1 MKKLLLASVAV
12 AAVAVAGSTS
22 AADLRPIYKAPPPV
36 VPVWN
41 WTGCYIGGNVGY
53 HRSSYD
59 QHLSFDD
66 VSPATGFGGGG
77 GGGGG
82 GTGAGPGPGTGAGPG
97 PGTGPIT
104 EFTFTDS
111 LLAKGFDGGGQI
123 GCNIQTGTFVWG
135 VEGDYSGLS
144 GSDSRFYTPD
154 FTEPGDS
161 VAFSAKTKSLWSV
174 RGRFGVA
181 ADRAFIYGTAGWAQ
195 ARFNYTFAL
204 NDTGLLS
211 SGSLDFTT
219 DGLVVGVGAEYALW
233 SNIVVGAE
241 YLHYAFGSDKLL
253 PSVQE
258 VGPWGA
264 AGDHINLK
272 TVDVVRLRASYL
284 FNFGGG
290 GGGPY

>member
-1 MKKLLLASVAV
+1 MKRLLLASVAV
-12 AAVAVAGSTS
+12 AAVAVAGSAN

-66 VSPATGFGGGG
+66 VSVRPGGGTG
-77 GGGGG
+77 TGG
-82 GTGAGPGPGTGAGPG
+82 GTGAG
-97 PGTGPIT
+97 TGPQT

-123 GCNIQTGTFVWG
+123 GCNVQTGTYVWG
-135 VEGDYSGLS
+135 VEADYSGLS
-144 GSDSRFYTPD
+144 GSDDRFYTPD

-241 YLHYAFGSDKLL
+241 YLRYAFGSDKLL

-284 FNFGGG
+284 FNWGGG
-290 GGGPY
+290 AY

>member
-1 MKKLLLASVAV
+1 MKRFLLGSVGLAALM
-12 AAVAVAGSTS
+12 AAGSAN
-22 AADLRPIYKAPPPV
+22 AADLPIYKAPPPV
-36 VPVWN
+36 APVWN
-41 WTGCYIGGNVGY
+41 WSGCYIGGNVGY

-66 VSPATGFGGGG
+66 VSVRPGGGTG
-77 GGGGG
+77 TGG
-82 GTGAGPGPGTGAGPG
+82 GTGAG
-97 PGTGPIT
+97 TGPQT

-123 GCNIQTGTFVWG
+123 GCNVQTGTYVWG
-135 VEGDYSGLS
+135 VEADYSGLS
-144 GSDSRFYTPD
+144 GSDDRFYTPD

-290 GGGPY
+290 GPY

>member
-1 MKKLLLASVAV
+1 MKRLLLASVAV
-12 AAVAVAGSTS
+12 AAVAVAGSAN

-66 VSPATGFGGGG
+66 VSVRPGGGTG
-77 GGGGG
+77 TGG
-82 GTGAGPGPGTGAGPG
+82 GTGAG
-97 PGTGPIT
+97 TGPQT

-123 GCNIQTGTFVWG
+123 GCNVQTGTYVWG
-135 VEGDYSGLS
+135 VEADYSGLS
-144 GSDSRFYTPD
+144 GSDDRFYTPD

-290 GGGPY
+290 GPY

>member
-1 MKKLLLASVAV
+1 MKRFLLGSVGLV
-12 AAVAVAGSTS
+12 ALMTAGSAN
-22 AADLRPIYKAPPPV
+22 AADLPVYKAPPPV
-36 VPVWN
+36 MPVWN
-41 WTGCYIGGNVGY
+41 WTGCYIGGHVGY

-66 VSPATGFGGGG
+66 VPPASP
-77 GGGGG
+77 
-82 GTGAGPGPGTGAGPG
+82 
-97 PGTGPIT
+97 T
-104 EFTFTDS
+104 EWHFTDS
-111 LLAKGFDGGGQI
+111 LLTKGFDGGGQI
-123 GCNIQTGTFVWG
+123 GCNVQTGTYVWG
-135 VEGDYSGLS
+135 VEADYSGLS
-144 GSDSRFYTPD
+144 GSDDRFYTPD

-195 ARFNYTFAL
+195 ARFNYTYAL

-241 YLHYAFGSDKLL
+241 YLHYAFGTDKLL

-290 GGGPY
+290 SY